1 MNCLIHDV
9 TVTKFHRFGR
19 NSIGLVEFLPNPLT
33 VIAQHNHP
41 LAKERNIRLS
51 TLIQESFLVRE
62 NESGTRHA
70 MGAFFEQQKLTPNIH
85 MTIKTNV
92 CEMK

>member
-1 MNCLIHDV
+1 M
-9 TVTKFHRFGR
+9 
-19 NSIGLVEFLPNPLT
+19 
-33 VIAQHNHP
+33 
-41 LAKERNIRLS
+41 
-51 TLIQESFLVRE
+51 RE